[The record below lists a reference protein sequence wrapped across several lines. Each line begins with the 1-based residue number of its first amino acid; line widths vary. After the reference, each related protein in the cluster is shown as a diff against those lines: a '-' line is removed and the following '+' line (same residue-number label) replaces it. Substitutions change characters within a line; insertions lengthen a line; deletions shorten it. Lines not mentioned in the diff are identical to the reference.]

1 MLVPVIF
8 LLFGCVDL
16 LLCETF
22 TRGKFF
28 PITINLPFHSLADMM
43 NSKKKVIYVYKYEL

>member
-1 MLVPVIF
+1 MFVPVIF

-28 PITINLPFHSLADMM
+28 PITINLPYNRLADMM
-43 NSKKKVIYVYKYEL
+43 KKKVINVYKYEL